1 MKKVVTP
8 QAPASS
14 IDWKQLFEAALL
26 EDDPAIFPE
35 RLQNARDAIVDTIE
49 DSFDTASSSDR
60 LVLLAALNTISG
72 LFEKDTLRRPR
83 VPKVLGHSA

>member
-1 MKKVVTP
+1 MDRTLINL
-8 QAPASS
+8 Q
-14 IDWKQLFEAALL
+14 QLFEAALL